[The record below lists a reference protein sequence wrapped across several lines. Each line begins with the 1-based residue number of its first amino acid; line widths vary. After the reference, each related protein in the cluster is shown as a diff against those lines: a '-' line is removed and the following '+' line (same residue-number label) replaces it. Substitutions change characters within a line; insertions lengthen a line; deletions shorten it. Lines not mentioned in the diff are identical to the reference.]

1 MDLAVFLLEGPLV
14 SLPAPSAADPSSP
27 EHTSISMPTSISAAW
42 RAFVTP
48 SAAPRAPPSKR
59 ICDRRTAAL
68 PATAFTDKEVHV
80 RFRYPATADP
90 PPRLAAFAFPES
102 IDEELLD
109 QPRDVCFCLT
119 LSDGSR
125 VHGSAL
131 QMCDPDPAAS
141 DRVTV
146 RALVLLSKWPCYDAW
161 KTLLH
166 TIFSRRDELW
176 PADAPLSPSGRARFP
191 EASLDA
197 SSPSLVTLLEQ
208 TASVLRQSGQ
218 ELGWMTTHPLWLPT
232 PLAPLFRSLR
242 WQPAEAAY
250 LLTCV
255 LTDQRVLLHSEDAH
269 RLYCSACALKALIT
283 PLETST
289 IFIPLLPQHLMSAD
303 EAGTLLCDCTRPYLI
318 GCSTALLSSMGR
330 SPSSEVVLVDL
341 DRGQVSLVNCL

>member
-1 MDLAVFLLEGPLV
+1 M
-14 SLPAPSAADPSSP
+14 
-27 EHTSISMPTSISAAW
+27 
-42 RAFVTP
+42 
-48 SAAPRAPPSKR
+48 
-59 ICDRRTAAL
+59 
-68 PATAFTDKEVHV
+68 

-146 RALVLLSKWPCYDAW
+146 RALVLLSKWPCYEAW

-341 DRGQVSLVNCL
+341 DRGQVSLVHCL

>member
-14 SLPAPSAADPSSP
+14 SLPAPSAAEPSSP

-68 PATAFTDKEVHV
+68 PASAFTDKEVHV

-109 QPRDVCFCLT
+109 QPCNVCFCLT

-131 QMCDPDPAAS
+131 QICDLDPAAS
-141 DRVTV
+141 DGVTV
-146 RALVLLSKWPCYDAW
+146 RALVLLSKWPCYEAW

-191 EASLDA
+191 EASSDA

-341 DRGQVSLVNCL
+341 DRGQVSLVHCL